1 MKLSLRWYSTDYFE
15 DLHTYF
21 LHPLLMSAAS
31 ISQFDW
37 WLVNQQRQIYD
48 SVFRLFDLSKYLTTL
63 RSNISHCQ
71 KATTLILIT
80 LYNPSF
86 HLWKSSKNYLGTS
99 VFLFWMPF
107 KICDSDKFLLTTP
120 VTQFLLQAVTW
131 QNKPTFFRSLY
142 KMIDQERLKMLKT
155 FEIFCRN
162 GKFDNLTSS
171 LPANFL
177 WWNPKT

>member
-1 MKLSLRWYSTDYFE
+1 MPSHRFQWNFASLKG
-15 DLHTYF
+15 
-21 LHPLLMSAAS
+21 LLQNSK
-31 ISQFDW
+31 
-37 WLVNQQRQIYD
+37 RQTGFCFGFFRGVIRPCG
-48 SVFRLFDLSKYLTTL
+48 FRLFDSSKYLTTL
-63 RSNISHCQ
+63 RSNISRCQ

-99 VFLFWMPF
+99 VFLFWIPF